1 MSTLQIKAAPTFL
14 FFRQLTFDKVSGND
28 KITTGDC
35 KQKREIEIEKRVS
48 EIDNRKKTN
57 ITRRKK

>member
-1 MSTLQIKAAPTFL
+1 
-14 FFRQLTFDKVSGND
+14 VSGND
-28 KITTGDC
+28 KITTGGF
-35 KQKREIEIEKRVS
+35 KLKKIELEKRVR